1 MLTTS
6 DVPRRVAIY
15 VRVSTTEQQVDG
27 YSLDAQNQRLLSYVR
42 DNIGLNLYT
51 KPEWIFTDTHTGS
64 DINRDGL
71 MKMMNGVR
79 KDQFDVVLVLKID
92 RLSRS
97 LKHLL
102 MIFEELEKHG
112 VSLISMHEN
121 LDFRGA
127 MGRLVLQI
135 FGSLAQFEREL
146 IKDRTTM
153 GRLASAGMGN
163 FTGSHIPFGYKAI
176 QNSNGRGK
184 KLAILEEER
193 KWVEQ
198 IYQWYVYDNLG
209 AGQIADKLKAAQVT
223 KGKHKR
229 DRFKHSPWSPK
240 SVITVLSNPIYRGEF
255 VANQKDELGHMLPED
270 KWTVV
275 AVPACVPEVLFQQAQ
290 MIRTSNTNVARKDS
304 IYLLSGKMIDMGL
317 PKYNRFV
324 GVRRHKGGIS
334 YRRKQIAVNGV
345 YHPVFEIPGKQAED
359 YVWQELC
366 NAIEDPEAFV
376 KQVMSYMS
384 DEKTHTETIQ
394 QQLGDMRAKKLNLEL
409 ATARIQQAFENGSY
423 SEEKMNERIR
433 LKQDELNTLTVAI
446 TSLEDELRNIGERD
460 MDIRKLK
467 EHAKAFNYQ
476 LDKATNEHKR
486 NLIKLYVQ
494 QVRMYRTK
502 TDLGWDIKGIVD
514 FRFNLDRTGITN
526 KQVRTSQPQ
535 AKGKK
540 LSSNQSIND
549 SGAEERT

>member
-1 MLTTS
+1 MFTAS

-15 VRVSTTEQQVDG
+15 VRVSTTEQQVEG
-27 YSLDAQNQRLLSYVR
+27 YSLDAQRQRLLSYVQ

-51 KPEWIFTDTHTGS
+51 KPEWLFTDTHTGS

-71 MKMMNGVR
+71 MKMMEGVR
-79 KDQFDVVLVLKID
+79 KDQYDVVLVLKID

-102 MIFEELEKHG
+102 MIFEELEKHE
-112 VSLISMHEN
+112 VSLISMQEN
-121 LDFRGA
+121 LDFRGP

-146 IKDRTTM
+146 IKGRTMM
-153 GRLASAGMGN
+153 GRLASAEMGN
-163 FTGSHIPFGYKAI
+163 FTGTHIPFGYKAI
-176 QNSNGRGK
+176 KNTSGRGK
-184 KLAILEEER
+184 KLAILESER

-209 AGQIADKLKAAQVT
+209 AGQIAAKLKAAQVT
-223 KGKHKR
+223 KGEHKL
-229 DRFKHSPWSPK
+229 DRFKHSPWAPK
-240 SVITVLSNPIYRGEF
+240 SVLTVLSNPIYRGEF
-255 VANQKDELGHMLPED
+255 IANQKDELGHMLPED

-275 AVPACVPEVLFQQAQ
+275 AVPACVPEILFQQAQ
-290 MIRTSNTNVARKDS
+290 MIRATNTNLARKD

-317 PKYNRFV
+317 SKYNRFV

-334 YRRKQIAVNGV
+334 YRRKQIAVNGI

-359 YVWQELC
+359 FVWEELC
-366 NAIEDPEAFV
+366 KAIEDPERFV
-376 KQVMSYMS
+376 KQVMSYIS
-384 DEKTHTETIQ
+384 DQKTHTETIQ
-394 QQLGDMRAKKLNLEL
+394 QQLGDMRAQKLNLEL
-409 ATARIQQAFENGSY
+409 ATARIQQAFESGSY
-423 SEEKMNERIR
+423 SEEKMNERMR
-433 LKQDELNTLTVAI
+433 MKQDALNTLTVAI
-446 TSLEDELRNIGERD
+446 TSLEDEMRSIGERD
-460 MDIRKLK
+460 LDIRKLK

-476 LDKATNEHKR
+476 LDRATHEHKR

-502 TDLGWDIKGIVD
+502 TDLGWDIKGVVD
-514 FRFNLDRTGITN
+514 FRFNLDRPNSASGE
-526 KQVRTSQPQ
+526 VRTSQSHKQ
-535 AKGKK
+535 RQKK
-540 LSSNQSIND
+540 LSGQNNVD

>member
-1 MLTTS
+1 MFTTT

-15 VRVSTTEQQVDG
+15 VRVSTTEQQVEG
-27 YSLDAQNQRLLSYVR
+27 YSLEAQRQRLLSYVQ

-51 KPEWIFTDTHTGS
+51 KHEWIFTDTHTGS
-64 DINRDGL
+64 DINREGL
-71 MKMMNGVR
+71 MKMMEGVR
-79 KDQFDVVLVLKID
+79 KDQYDVVLVLKID

-102 MIFEELEKHG
+102 IIFEELEKHG
-112 VSLISMHEN
+112 VSLISMQEN
-121 LDFRGA
+121 LDFRGP
-127 MGRLVLQI
+127 MGKLVLQI

-146 IKDRTTM
+146 IKDRTMM
-153 GRLASAGMGN
+153 GRLASAEMGN
-163 FTGSHIPFGYKAI
+163 FTGTHIPFGYKAI
-176 QNSNGRGK
+176 KNSNGRGK
-184 KLAILEEER
+184 KLALLESEQ

-198 IYQWYVYDNLG
+198 IYQWYVYDHLG

-223 KGKHKR
+223 KGEHKL

-255 VANQKDELGHMLPED
+255 IANQKDELGHMLPED

-275 AVPACVPEVLFQQAQ
+275 SVPACVPEVLYQQAQ
-290 MIRTSNTNVARKDS
+290 LIRASNTNVARKD
-304 IYLLSGKMIDMGL
+304 IYLLSGKLIDMTL

-345 YHPVFEIPGKQAED
+345 YHPVFEIPGKQAEEF
-359 YVWQELC
+359 VWQELC
-366 NAIEDPEAFV
+366 KAIEDPESFV
-376 KQVMSYMS
+376 KQVMAYMG
-384 DEKTHTETIQ
+384 DEKSHIESIQ
-394 QQLGDMRAKKLNLEL
+394 GQLGDMRAKKLNLEL

-433 LKQDELNTLTVAI
+433 IKQDELNTLTMAI
-446 TSLEDELRNIGERD
+446 TSLEDELKVIGERD
-460 MDIRKLK
+460 LDIRKLK

-476 LDKATNEHKR
+476 MDQANDDHKR

-494 QVRMYRTK
+494 QVRMYRVK
-502 TDLGWDIKGIVD
+502 TDVGWNINGVVD
-514 FRFNLDRTGITN
+514 FRFNLDMTN
-526 KQVRTSQPQ
+526 PTTHQVRTSQSQ

-540 LSSNQSIND
+540 LSSNQNSDD